1 MHAINNFILQQGR
14 LKTFYLSCEHFVN
27 HYISAIQSNNME
39 AFRKFYR
46 NVDVL
51 LMDDI
56 QFFENSY
63 GSREEFFHTFNALYN
78 DGKQIVITSNYP
90 PESIAYMED
99 RLVSRFK
106 WGLVCG
112 ISTPSLETRAAIVEK
127 RAAAW
132 NIKVSHESA
141 VYLAENIPGNIREL
155 EGAIARLSNEA
166 KATNNAVSFD
176 FIRKVSREISGSKK
190 TVSIEAVLGAISK
203 KFNVSVSELL
213 SKRRT
218 RTVALPRQIAMHLS
232 RKLTNMSLTE
242 IGGYLGGRDHSTV
255 IHGDETIIKKAGN
268 DKNLSFI
275 IQKLEGELLK

>member
-1 MHAINNFILQQGR
+1 M
-14 LKTFYLSCEHFVN
+14 
-27 HYISAIQSNNME
+27 
-39 AFRKFYR
+39 
-46 NVDVL
+46 
-51 LMDDI
+51 
-56 QFFENSY
+56 
-63 GSREEFFHTFNALYN
+63 
-78 DGKQIVITSNYP
+78 
-90 PESIAYMED
+90 
-99 RLVSRFK
+99 VSRFK